1 MNTIKFSAPDW
12 CFLGAAELPVDE
24 YYRKLK
30 ELGFSAVEMVAP
42 ERWDAARNA
51 GLKILNMGGPGME
64 NGLNNPD
71 NHSQLIPAITEAIKE
86 ADAQDIEQVIVFSGN
101 RQGIPDETGMDN
113 CYEGIGKILP
123 VAEKHGVTLIFE
135 MLNSF
140 DHADYQADSS
150 AFGFSLAKKFDS
162 PNFKLLYDVYHM
174 QRMGE
179 DVIMD
184 ISENIMYIGHM
195 HAAAAPGRNCPGMND
210 EIDYDKV
217 FKAATAVGYK
227 GFWGMEF
234 LPQNVIKELEHTV
247 KQWKSFAA
255 K

>member
-1 MNTIKFSAPDW
+1 MNTPKFSAPDW
-12 CFLGAAELPVDE
+12 CFFNAANLAPEE

-64 NGLNNPD
+64 NGLNNLE
-71 NHSQLIPAITEAIKE
+71 NHSLLLPQITESIKE
-86 ADAQDIEQVIVFSGN
+86 AKAQNIEQVIVFSGN
-101 RQGIPDETGMDN
+101 SQDIPKETGIDN
-113 CYEGIGKILP
+113 CCRGIKKVLP
-123 VAEKHGVTLIFE
+123 VAEEYGVTLIFE

-140 DHADYQADSS
+140 DHEGYQADYSG
-150 AFGFSLAKKFDS
+150 FGFALAKKFDS
-162 PNFKLLYDVYHM
+162 PYFKLLYDVYHM
-174 QRMGE
+174 HRMGE

-195 HAAAAPGRNCPGMND
+195 HAAAAPERNCPGIND
-210 EIDYDKV
+210 EIDYNKV
-217 FKAATAVGYK
+217 VKAAIAAGYK

-234 LPQNVIKELEHTV
+234 LPQNAIEELDHV
-247 KQWKSFAA
+247 VNQWKQFASE
-255 K
+255 